1 MRSRFLFCSAVRI
14 FALSMPR
21 VDKRLRLPYE
31 GEHKEARYSHNP
43 HSQFPCQLR
52 LPNPQRCWTE
62 VFFGPDLCISTCNAL
77 TLHAAPARPSPHLN
91 TTTSTYTHTP
101 CHAAALY
108 QNPDASQIRTSQ
120 NHRPSSSGRFTAC
133 PLVAGTSTCNC
144 FGVSS
149 FYYCPLSAAGSSHR
163 RLPKLRYFP
172 SDTA

>member
-1 MRSRFLFCSAVRI
+1 
-14 FALSMPR
+14 MPR

-31 GEHKEARYSHNP
+31 GEHKEAGP
-43 HSQFPCQLR
+43 LFSQPSL
-52 LPNPQRCWTE
+52 TISM
-62 VFFGPDLCISTCNAL
+62 PDLCISTCNAL
-77 TLHAAPARPSPHLN
+77 TLHAAPAGPSPHLN

-108 QNPDASQIRTSQ
+108 RNPDASQIRTSQ